1 MRLRTVRF
9 PETKEW
15 QWLMQQRAW
24 ADDETNRICQLSD
37 IVLNEAEHAQFET
50 FEGTEI
56 RKNRYTTEIGGR
68 VFDFDVYLGKLWGLN
83 RASVS
88 FDSLE
93 DLNAFPHPGEAYLD
107 VTDNPFF
114 RDENIVERTF
124 EDIQAEVARLIDQQ

>member
-1 MRLRTVRF
+1 
-9 PETKEW
+9 
-15 QWLMQQRAW
+15 
-24 ADDETNRICQLSD
+24 
-37 IVLNEAEHAQFET
+37 
-50 FEGTEI
+50 
-56 RKNRYTTEIGGR
+56 
-68 VFDFDVYLGKLWGLN
+68 
-83 RASVS
+83 VS